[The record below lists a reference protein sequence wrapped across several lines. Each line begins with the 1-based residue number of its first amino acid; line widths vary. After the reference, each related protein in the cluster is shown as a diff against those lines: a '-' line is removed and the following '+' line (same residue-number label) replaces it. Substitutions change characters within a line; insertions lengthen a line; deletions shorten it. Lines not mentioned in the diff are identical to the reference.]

1 MAARAAGK
9 KAAPKKKTAEDEKKY
24 LCPYCMKEKKKSEFY
39 VCTDPRV
46 LTGITSMCKDC
57 VKKIA
62 LSWDENRQEFG
73 ACTKKSVME
82 ALEYID
88 RPFLENLWNS
98 SYAEWADDKSQHRRT
113 TIWDCY
119 IKNVSLVN
127 YRGMRWRDGDIFQ
140 TYVEDAKQVAALEDG
155 NRDMAQTLI
164 NSQEVDNECEKNRKD
179 VIRLLGYDPFEGE
192 KIEDQ
197 PLLYSQLIGYLDSG
211 GDTSDDIM
219 RTSSAITIV
228 RGFSQQAKIDDKI
241 AKAMANSNANTS
253 ELKTLLDAK
262 KNLSATISQLAEQS
276 CLSLKHNK
284 NASKGENTWTG
295 KIKKLKDIDLR
306 EAEVNGF
313 DIGTCRG
320 MQQVLEISDASI
332 LKQLRLDESEWSDM
346 VAEMRVDN
354 QQLRIERDNY
364 KEINRI
370 LLQENLD
377 LKDFLEEHGITI
389 DLNLRDL
396 KSIYSVFANKDEE
409 IENSD
414 EDSEYDE
421 DLEASNGI
429 LEEMSDE
436 VESDGDS
443 DE

>member
-1 MAARAAGK
+1 MARAAGRKTTSTK
-9 KAAPKKKTAEDEKKY
+9 KNTSADDRKY
-24 LCPYCMKEKKKSEFY
+24 LCPYCLKEKKKGEFY
-39 VCTDPRV
+39 VCTDPKV

-62 LSWDENRQEFG
+62 LNWDENRQEYG
-73 ACTKKSVME
+73 ACTKKSVMD

-98 SYAEWADDKSQHRRT
+98 SYAEWANQDAKLRRT

-119 IKNVSLVN
+119 IKNVSMIN
-127 YRGMRWRDGDIFQ
+127 YRGMRWRDGDIFN
-140 TYVEDAKQVAALEDG
+140 TYVEDAKQVAALESG
-155 NRDMAQTLI
+155 NKEAAQTLI
-164 NSQEVDNECEKNRKD
+164 DSQEVSNEFEKNRKD

-192 KIEDQ
+192 KLEDQ
-197 PLLYSQLIGYLDSG
+197 PLLYSQMLGYLDNG
-211 GDTSDDIM
+211 GDSNDDMM

-241 AKAMANSNANTS
+241 AKAMANSNVNAS

-306 EAEVNGF
+306 DAEVNGF

-332 LKQLRLDESEWSDM
+332 LKQLALDESEWSDM
-346 VAEMRVDN
+346 VAEQRKSIVDL
-354 QQLRIERDNY
+354 QTQRDTY
-364 KEINRI
+364 REINRI
-370 LLQENLD
+370 LLRENLD
-377 LKDFLEEHGITI
+377 LRDTLEENELL
-389 DLNLRDL
+389 DAENLHDL
-396 KSIYSVFANKDEE
+396 KELFSPLSEAVVQ
-409 IENSD
+409 
-414 EDSEYDE
+414 DSEEPD
-421 DLEASNGI
+421 DDT
-429 LEEMSDE
+429 EE
-436 VESDGDS
+436 
-443 DE
+443 